1 MVCRGKLR
9 RLWRTS
15 MYSLP
20 CPGTVIS
27 MDAFSVSKE
36 LTGLHSLKYIL
47 STATWLGGTVNNAY
61 SAGSP
66 MSVILSLKKA
76 FLILV

>member
-1 MVCRGKLR
+1 
-9 RLWRTS
+9 
-15 MYSLP
+15 MYSLA
-20 CPGTVIS
+20 CPGSVIS
-27 MDAFSVSKE
+27 MGASSVSKE

-66 MSVILSLKKA
+66 MSVILSLKNA
-76 FLILV
+76 IFILV